1 MEPISPE
8 QLAGAVPLQTED
20 TYVSRRGRRILTVLI
35 IILLIILLLAG
46 LLLVGLL
53 MPKDRP
59 SSEDLGGVT
68 WIRSIY
74 GYGPDI
80 SQMTEPASV
89 AIPSEGGVIWLSDQ
103 GRFRIVK
110 YDPNGRRVGGFE
122 GDTANGD
129 SFDYP
134 SRIAL
139 SPDGWLYV
147 VQSTYNNVKV
157 YDPNGTLTQTLEIPS
172 PMTVA
177 VNDEMAIIGAQSGF
191 AAYDRD
197 GNVIGIVGTRGI
209 EDDQFDTVN
218 GVAIDEDSNA
228 YIIDTF
234 NNRISKYDR
243 EGERLWMVE
252 TGRPANRAGSNMDP
266 GDQAIM
272 AEKYP
277 AMMQAPMGATI
288 DAAGR
293 LIVIDLL
300 DFSIVA
306 FDPEDGTVL
315 GKWGTFG
322 REDGKFMYPADID
335 YDASMDYFV
344 VSDSGNQR
352 AQIIRLP
359 GSGGGA
365 AAAVRRLL
373 AGPLKACLI
382 PLLLLLLALIITA
395 LIRNRRNRRE
405 LQVVE
410 TAELEGDVVPQGA
423 ATP

>member
-1 MEPISPE
+1 
-8 QLAGAVPLQTED
+8 
-20 TYVSRRGRRILTVLI
+20 
-35 IILLIILLLAG
+35 
-46 LLLVGLL
+46 
-53 MPKDRP
+53 
-59 SSEDLGGVT
+59 
-68 WIRSIY
+68 
-74 GYGPDI
+74 
-80 SQMTEPASV
+80 
-89 AIPSEGGVIWLSDQ
+89 VIWLSDQ

-129 SFDYP
+129 KFDYP

-139 SPDGWLYV
+139 APDGWLYV
-147 VQSTYNNVKV
+147 VQSTYDNVKV
-157 YDPNGTLTQTLEIPS
+157 YDEKGTLRQTLPIPS
-172 PMTVA
+172 PMSVA

-197 GNVIGIVGTRGI
+197 GQVIGIVGTRGI

-228 YIIDTF
+228 YIVDTF

-243 EGERLWMVE
+243 EGERVWMVE
-252 TGRPANRAGSNMDP
+252 TGRPGNRAGSNMDP
-266 GDQAIM
+266 GDANVL

-277 AMMQAPMGATI
+277 AMMQAPMGATM

-293 LIVIDLL
+293 LVVIDLL

-306 FDPEDGTVL
+306 FDPEDGSVL

-335 YDASMDYFV
+335 YDAAMDYYV

-365 AAAVRRLL
+365 MATARRLL
-373 AGPLKACLI
+373 AGPLRACLI
-382 PLLLLLLALIITA
+382 PLLLLLLALIVTA
-395 LIRNRRNRRE
+395 FIRNRRKRRE
-405 LQVVE
+405 LQVID
-410 TAELEGDVVPQGA
+410 AEPLTEGAGEA
-423 ATP
+423 

>member
-8 QLAGAVPLQTED
+8 QLAGAVPLQAEEK
-20 TYVSRRGRRILTVLI
+20 YVSRRGRRILAVLL

-59 SSEDLGGVT
+59 GSGDLEGVT

-89 AIPSEGGVIWLSDQ
+89 AIPAEGGVIWLSDQ

-139 SPDGWLYV
+139 APDGWLYV
-147 VQSTYNNVKV
+147 VQSTYDNVKV
-157 YDPNGTLTQTLEIPS
+157 YDEKGTLRQTLPIPS
-172 PMTVA
+172 PMSVA
-177 VNDEMAIIGAQSGF
+177 ANDEMVIIGAQSGF

-197 GNVIGIVGTRGI
+197 GENIGIVGTRGI

-228 YIIDTF
+228 YIVDTF
-234 NNRISKYDR
+234 NNRISKYNR
-243 EGERLWMVE
+243 EGDRVWMVE
-252 TGRPANRAGSNMDP
+252 TGAPGNRAGSNMDP
-266 GDQAIM
+266 GDATIM

-277 AMMQAPMGATI
+277 AMMQAPMGATM

-293 LIVIDLL
+293 LVVIDLL

-306 FDPEDGTVL
+306 FDPEDGSVL

-335 YDASMDYFV
+335 YDAAMDYYV

-359 GSGGGA
+359 GSGGGLA
-365 AAAVRRLL
+365 ATARRLL
-373 AGPLKACLI
+373 AGPLRACLI
-382 PLLLLLLALIITA
+382 PLLFLLLALIVTA
-395 LIRNRRNRRE
+395 LIRNRRKRRE
-405 LQVVE
+405 LQVID
-410 TAELEGDVVPQGA
+410 AEPLAESTGA
-423 ATP
+423 V